1 MTRRKFEITAHM
13 NERNFPH
20 IVELELPPGGFR
32 TQSLEF
38 EAFHREHHIL
48 IRRGRS
54 DARQGRLSYRY
65 QILQAPE
72 PAAPDRLAPSRCAMR
87 PAARQRPR
95 PVARMCGGGGSL
107 RPPGGPPGQGS
118 CRRAYHEPSLLG
130 ASNPGTRKRP
140 PSLGKLGQQSS
151 RLITGGLRTTR
162 PPTGRHSAGSAGCCL
177 HAGGVVSSLLSTL
190 AREGRMTVII

>member
-1 MTRRKFEITAHM
+1 PLVYLSGYVAALGNVRRPRRKFEITAHM

-65 QILQAPE
+65 QILQPPE
-72 PAAPDRLAPSRCAMR
+72 PPDPTSLP
-87 PAARQRPR
+87 PPR
-95 PVARMCGGGGSL
+95 P
-107 RPPGGPPGQGS
+107 P
-118 CRRAYHEPSLLG
+118 
-130 ASNPGTRKRP
+130 
-140 PSLGKLGQQSS
+140 
-151 RLITGGLRTTR
+151 I
-162 PPTGRHSAGSAGCCL
+162 
-177 HAGGVVSSLLSTL
+177 
-190 AREGRMTVII
+190 

>member
-1 MTRRKFEITAHM
+1 LGGSILARLIPTAAKGCRFRTRVLSPLVYLSGHVASFGDVRMTRRKFEITAHM

-72 PAAPDRLAPSRCAMR
+72 PAEPDRLAPSRCAMR
-87 PAARQRPR
+87 PAARQR
-95 PVARMCGGGGSL
+95 
-107 RPPGGPPGQGS
+107 
-118 CRRAYHEPSLLG
+118 
-130 ASNPGTRKRP
+130 RKRDAEID
-140 PSLGKLGQQSS
+140 GA
-151 RLITGGLRTTR
+151 
-162 PPTGRHSAGSAGCCL
+162 AGSWRL
-177 HAGGVVSSLLSTL
+177 SVHASRQ
-190 AREGRMTVII
+190 AHAEH